1 MKLGNRNRTDNLQP
15 PEKGKGVRNRTQNRP
30 TSETNGVRTKQIG
43 LTSDQNV
50 LYKNIKVKLLVSEE
64 RIMNRL
70 MTICFAVILLLVTI
84 PAQSML
90 LSELLVEGATIT
102 SGDKLFYGFVN
113 YDSSASAKGESVAG
127 VDPADIIVS
136 AYQNPTNGEYGLK
149 FQSSKIVI
157 TESPSALALSF
168 DYLVRST
175 LPNYLISDN
184 TLTMEGT
191 ISAGN
196 VGVNESATNPETDS
210 QLAYKYTLLQGMYYS
225 KLFDHQTYTTPA
237 SVVYVSTSIS
247 LNKASGGPNQLT
259 AFTQTFSQVPEPA
272 TMVLL
277 GLGGLFLRKC
287 R

>member
-1 MKLGNRNRTDNLQP
+1 
-15 PEKGKGVRNRTQNRP
+15 
-30 TSETNGVRTKQIG
+30 
-43 LTSDQNV
+43 
-50 LYKNIKVKLLVSEE
+50 
-64 RIMNRL
+64 MNRL

-196 VGVNESATNPETDS
+196 VGVNESATNPETGS
-210 QLAYKYTLLQGMYYS
+210 QLAYKFTLLQGPQGMYS

-247 LNKASGGPNQLT
+247 LNKASCGPNQLT

-277 GLGGLFLRKC
+277 GLGGLFLRK
-287 R
+287 RR

>member
-1 MKLGNRNRTDNLQP
+1 MK
-15 PEKGKGVRNRTQNRP
+15 
-30 TSETNGVRTKQIG
+30 
-43 LTSDQNV
+43 
-50 LYKNIKVKLLVSEE
+50 
-64 RIMNRL
+64 RL
-70 MTICFAVILLLVTI
+70 MTICFAVILLLVSI

-113 YDSSASAKGESVAG
+113 YNSSASANGKSVAG

-157 TESPSALALSF
+157 TESPSALSLSF

-175 LPNYLISDN
+175 LTNYLISDN

-196 VGVNESATNPETDS
+196 VGVFESATNPETDS
-210 QLAYKYTLLQGMYYS
+210 QLAYKHTLLQGPQGMYYS

-277 GLGGLFLRKC
+277 GLGGLFLRK
-287 R
+287 RR

>member
-1 MKLGNRNRTDNLQP
+1 MK
-15 PEKGKGVRNRTQNRP
+15 
-30 TSETNGVRTKQIG
+30 
-43 LTSDQNV
+43 
-50 LYKNIKVKLLVSEE
+50 
-64 RIMNRL
+64 RL
-70 MTICFAVILLLVTI
+70 MTICFAVILLLVSI

-113 YDSSASAKGESVAG
+113 YDSA

-191 ISAGN
+191 ISAGL
-196 VGVNESATNPETDS
+196 VGVYESATNPETGS
-210 QLAYKYTLLQGMYYS
+210 PLAYKFTLLQGPQGMYYS

-277 GLGGLFLRKC
+277 GLGGILLRK
-287 R
+287 RR